1 MVLRI
6 FTIIFGIYIFFFFFF
21 LVFTFLKGALL
32 EMQIEILKNAMIR
45 YLRFAEKLLRSWC
58 WVMCENTVETR
69 LTNELII
76 VKAG

>member
-6 FTIIFGIYIFFFFFF
+6 FTIIFGVYIS
-21 LVFTFLKGALL
+21 KGALL
-32 EMQIEILKNAMIR
+32 EMQIEILKNAVIR

-58 WVMCENTVETR
+58 WVMCGNTVETR

>member
-1 MVLRI
+1 
-6 FTIIFGIYIFFFFFF
+6 
-21 LVFTFLKGALL
+21 
-32 EMQIEILKNAMIR
+32 MQIEILKKAMIR

-58 WVMCENTVETR
+58 WVMRGNTVETR